1 MNYTVSVPPGPGMT
15 PMLGSSKRS
24 QTGDSFR
31 WMGAS
36 GGTPSVGGASGGRGV
51 WGEGLKNL

>member
-24 QTGDSFR
+24 QTG
-31 WMGAS
+31 GLLL
-36 GGTPSVGGASGGRGV
+36 PLVGASGGRGV